1 MTRLS
6 PAALKAAAL
15 KASRSARLASI
26 FNAASA
32 TPNAAGRT
40 STLRADGSI
49 VNAPS
54 TVGRGGAVAPH
65 VGPALKCALSGG
77 HWNASTQQCDAGPQR
92 AYLAGAPPGAGGG
105 GVAGVPN
112 AVAGGPGSSCDY
124 MRWCDGGSTCSDSVN
139 GGTCIADTPPPGGGT
154 GGTGGSGYGVPDGG
168 PCLDNWNCASNACN
182 SFTCLP
188 SSGGCLVSGQCASG
202 EECSGGNC
210 IPATPFNWCINN
222 GNCGGTDVCV
232 NGTCEPDNGT
242 GGGGGCLADGT
253 CVCQDAYGNDGFLDK
268 DSNCVATACG
278 AGQGRGA
285 ISNVCMD
292 CESNGFQADGV
303 HCEIC
308 PAGFKY
314 DAGNDECVDQGGG
327 GPPVIP
333 VTKQPPPVQCAPGF
347 TPVSGSAGI
356 SCGKPKDPPKGTTDP
371 PVTTKPV
378 KPAAAGDSSNGMLYG
393 VLALGALAVAAVV
406 MTGGKKSGSKKSS
419 SKRRR

>member
-54 TVGRGGAVAPH
+54 TVGDAEAFQATARDKYGNCPKGFHWDASRKTCVYSHGRIDPRGHAF
-65 VGPALKCALSGG
+65 
-77 HWNASTQQCDAGPQR
+77 
-92 AYLAGAPPGAGGG
+92 PGAGGG

-139 GGTCIADTPPPGGGT
+139 GGTCIADTPPPG
-154 GGTGGSGYGVPDGG
+154 
-168 PCLDNWNCASNACN
+168 
-182 SFTCLP
+182 
-188 SSGGCLVSGQCASG
+188 
-202 EECSGGNC
+202 
-210 IPATPFNWCINN
+210 
-222 GNCGGTDVCV
+222 GGTDVCV